1 MRRLVVCLVLCL
13 AAVGCGGG
21 SEVSPVVEY
30 HAALEALKDRD
41 KMLAETIAILKSGDL
56 KPEERSKFESNKR
69 NLEETIRRLEE
80 RARAAKARL

>member
-1 MRRLVVCLVLCL
+1 MIRIVALIAVLACLS
-13 AAVGCGGG
+13 GCGGG

-41 KMLAETIAILKSGDL
+41 KVLAETVAILKSGDL